1 MAHIGATTLANGTIS
16 GGHVAQVG
24 QLFFDQTLN
33 QDVNTVAPY
42 STNTQAFTVNS
53 RDGIMSQEAA
63 TSDPVLNY
71 VYLGATVDDGVFGW
85 ATVGVNPNKVISPHA
100 AAHYNGPAPG
110 AVLE

>member
-1 MAHIGATTLANGTIS
+1 MAHVGATTLANGTIS

-24 QLFFDQTLN
+24 QFFLDQSLN
-33 QDVNTVAPY
+33 EAINTVAPY

-53 RDGIMSQEAA
+53 RDSIMAQEAA

-71 VYLGATVDDGVFGW
+71 VYLGDNVEDGIFGW
-85 ATVGVNPNKVISPHA
+85 ATVGVNPNKVINPRP

-110 AVLE
+110 ATLE